1 VLKQFNKFF
10 LGTSILNTLPASRSY
25 YGYLTGTSMAT
36 PLVAGVAAL
45 MMAAK
50 PGTTAQ
56 QVREL
61 LQNTAIDLGTA
72 GKVRARRPH
81 FSSGLFITTNSQD
94 NEFGYGKVNPV
105 RAIKGNCQL
114 GWTD

>member
-1 VLKQFNKFF
+1 
-10 LGTSILNTLPASRSY
+10 
-25 YGYLTGTSMAT
+25 MAT

-72 GKVRARRPH
+72 GKVRARRLR
-81 FSSGLFITTNSQD
+81 S
-94 NEFGYGKVNPV
+94 
-105 RAIKGNCQL
+105 
-114 GWTD
+114 